1 MQEVSYSLPA
11 AHTLVLLEEV
21 RETTATSG
29 DATGLGTWPCALHA
43 AWDCLAASAAPG
55 NEGTASPAA
64 DATTASTTPAC
75 GLNTDAAPPRS
86 SLCGARTVVSLGDG
100 TGLHGLAARVAGG
113 PNTTVVLTDITPA
126 TLDNLTKNVA
136 RNCAEWGC
144 AQVEAEKAEGEKG
157 ACGWRDGARDVGGVY
172 VRRLDWD
179 DVEAGRATLRAVG
192 FGGGGRADM
201 VLGADLL
208 YSLPSRDLE
217 ASLFDDNDD
226 DDDPFVSTAPSLL
239 AAVAGLLKP
248 DGVCVLYCDEGRG
261 KDVDTFLELARSRF
275 CTWKQAVPQA
285 AAAHG
290 DAAYASQ
297 RFRPVKLLLQLKPQ
311 PAAES

>member
-11 AHTLVLLEEV
+11 ARTLVLLEEV

-43 AWDCLAASAAPG
+43 AWDCLADCAASLSPQD
-55 NEGTASPAA
+55 EGPSSSPAA
-64 DATTASTTPAC
+64 AAAAF
-75 GLNTDAAPPRS
+75 GLNTDAAPPSS

-113 PNTTVVLTDITPA
+113 PDTTVVLTDITPA

-144 AQVEAEKAEGEKG
+144 AQAEAEQAEAEAGEEG
-157 ACGWRDGARDVGGVY
+157 CGWRDGARDVGGVY

-179 DVEAGRATLRAVG
+179 DAEAGRATLRAVG
-192 FGGGGRADM
+192 FGGGGRADV

-208 YSLPSRDLE
+208 YSLPSRDLQ

-261 KDVDTFLELARSRF
+261 KDVDKFLQLACPRF
-275 CTWKQAVPQA
+275 YAWKQAVPQA

-311 PAAES
+311 KC